1 MKKLRYIL
9 IPVIIVTVILSFS
22 IIISNNN
29 YRPAKD
35 TGINIGDK
43 APDITMKNPSDSVV
57 SLYSI
62 ISDKLVLID
71 FWASWCGPCRMENP
85 NVVAAYKKYKDE
97 KFKKVKCKG
106 FTIFSVSLDKD
117 KTSWKTAIT
126 KDGLAWP
133 YHVSDL
139 KQWSN
144 AAALTY
150 GITFIPFNFLID
162 KNGIILAKGL
172 RGSDLADR
180 LESLKN
186 K

>member
-1 MKKLRYIL
+1 
-9 IPVIIVTVILSFS
+9 
-22 IIISNNN
+22 
-29 YRPAKD
+29 
-35 TGINIGDK
+35 
-43 APDITMKNPSDSVV
+43 
-57 SLYSI
+57 
-62 ISDKLVLID
+62 LVLID

-106 FTIFSVSLDKD
+106 FTVFSVSLDKD
-117 KTSWKTAIT
+117 KTAWKNAISR
-126 KDGLAWP
+126 DGLVWP

-139 KQWSN
+139 KFWSN
-144 AAALTY
+144 AAAVTY
-150 GITFIPFNFLID
+150 NINTIPNNFLID

-172 RGSDLADR
+172 RGNDLTDK